1 VMMPRWTKISEAVLA
16 GQPEKELNKDDINA
30 ELARLPDK
38 PDENL
43 R

>member
-1 VMMPRWTKISEAVLA
+1 MMMPQFIRNAEAVAA
-16 GQPEKELNKDDINA
+16 GQPPTELNKDQINA